1 MVPQRLARVTPLR
14 GTLQLRVAAPIS
26 GHLRVSS
33 DEAVLYKRRIST
45 RPERRILL
53 DLGDMKP
60 LREAKQLLVEI
71 VS

>member
-14 GTLQLRVAAPIS
+14 GKLQLRVNVPIS
-26 GHLRVSS
+26 GQLRVSS
-33 DEAVLYKRRIST
+33 EHTVLYKRRIRT

-60 LREAKQLLVEI
+60 PREAKQLLVEI